1 MAIATGTTSNLGHAG
16 SVESVPNR
24 VPVTRRRFAR
34 GAGALAT
41 GGASTAV
48 LSACGAAGGSGSTAD
63 AISASAAPVPI
74 RWTAEVGTPTVDAFN
89 ADTIKRIQQKYNG
102 KIDVKVEPHPDP
114 DWAIRYQRYTA
125 MALAN
130 SLPEV
135 ITLCCQFIRPFMV
148 AGLALNLDNMIRKDW
163 KAADVDDFYKTQYEA
178 FKVDGKQMGIPVY
191 ANVNIMF
198 VNRNLLKEA
207 GLAYPSDD
215 WTKAQFLDYCMKL
228 NKPGRQWAF
237 DMGFDSA
244 DRNCTWIYNN
254 GGEPHDP
261 KDGPVVTKLTYDSPK
276 AVEGLEFLRDL
287 LHKHQVSPKNND
299 ARGGLDRNNAF
310 LSGKTAI
317 IMDAASSTGSTLF
330 NQAPA
335 AGLDW
340 DFFPLPKGPNGHGAR
355 VSTDGFM
362 IDKAAKHPDHSW
374 AVMKELTNAEGNIS
388 RGQLQRQQP
397 ARRSVFSAFEK
408 GYEGKTAR
416 LAKVMAESGR
426 ADPRAFWKD
435 AVTVETFVKKGFTA
449 SIVNNEQPVAAAM
462 KQAMD
467 EVRGYYGVK

>member
-1 MAIATGTTSNLGHAG
+1 MRPMGTTRRQVLLGGFAVSGGAALASCGAPG
-16 SVESVPNR
+16 SSGSEAISQSAT
-24 VPVTRRRFAR
+24 PVT
-34 GAGALAT
+34 
-41 GGASTAV
+41 
-48 LSACGAAGGSGSTAD
+48 
-63 AISASAAPVPI
+63 I

-89 ADTIKRIQQKYNG
+89 ADTIKRVQQKYNG
-102 KIDVKVEPHPDP
+102 KIDIKVEPHPDP

-135 ITLCCQFIRPFMV
+135 ITLCCQFIRPFMIS
-148 AGLALNLDNMIRKDW
+148 GLAANLDSYIKKDW
-163 KAADVDDFYKTQYEA
+163 KQAEIDDFYKGPYEA
-178 FKVDGKQMGIPVY
+178 FKIEGKQLGIPVY

-215 WTKAQFLDYCMKL
+215 WTKAQFLEYAIKL

-261 KDGPVVTKLTYDSPK
+261 KDGPMVTKLTYDSPK
-276 AVEGLEFLRDL
+276 SVEGLEFLRDL
-287 LHKHQVSPKNND
+287 LWKHQVSPKSSD
-299 ARGGLDRNNAF
+299 DRGGLDRNGAF
-310 LSGKTAI
+310 LAGKTAM
-317 IMDAASSTGSTLF
+317 IMDAASSTGGTLF

-340 DFFPLPKGPNGHGAR
+340 DFFPLPKGPSGHGAR
-355 VSTDGFM
+355 ISTDGFM
-362 IDKAAKHPDHSW
+362 IDKTTKLGDQSW
-374 AVMKELTNAEGNIS
+374 AVMKELTNAEANVA

-397 ARRSVFSAFEK
+397 SRKSVVSAFEK

-416 LAKVMAESGR
+416 LAKVMADTAR

-435 AVTVETFVKKGFTA
+435 AVLVEAIVKKGFTA
-449 SIVNNEQPVAAAM
+449 SIIRNEEPVAAAM

-467 EVRGYYGVK
+467 EVRGFYGAK

>member
-1 MAIATGTTSNLGHAG
+1 MALENRFGA
-16 SVESVPNR
+16 VPGMS
-24 VPVTRRRFAR
+24 RRRFTR
-34 GAGALAT
+34 GVTAL
-41 GGASTAV
+41 
-48 LSACGAAGGSGSTAD
+48 AAGGAGSALMNACGGAGGTSTKE
-63 AISASAAPVPI
+63 AISSSASPVAI

-102 KIDVKVEPHPDP
+102 KIDIKVEPHPDP

-135 ITLCCQFIRPFMV
+135 ITLCCQFIRPFMIS
-148 AGLALNLDNMIRKDW
+148 GLALNLDQFIRKDW
-163 KAADVDDFYKTQYEA
+163 KQADKDDFYKTQFEA
-178 FKVDGKQMGIPVY
+178 FQVEGKQLGIPVY

-207 GLAYPSDD
+207 GLAYPSED
-215 WTKAQFLDYCMKL
+215 WTRNQFLDYVIKL
-228 NKPGRQWAF
+228 NKPGRQWGF
-237 DMGFDSA
+237 DMGFDAA

-276 AVEGLEFLRDL
+276 AIEGLEFLRDL
-287 LHKHQVSPKNND
+287 IWKHQVSPRNND
-299 ARGGLDRNNAF
+299 MRGGLSRNDAF

-317 IMDAASSTGSTLF
+317 IMDAASSTGTTLF

-340 DFFPLPKGPNGHGAR
+340 DFFPLPKGPNGHGGR

-362 IDKAAKHPDHSW
+362 IDKTTKFPDHSW
-374 AVMKELTNAEGNIS
+374 AVLQELTNAEGNVA

-408 GYEGKTAR
+408 GYEGKTAKI
-416 LAKVMAESGR
+416 AKLMAETGR

-435 AVTVETFVKKGFTA
+435 AVQVEALVKKGFTA

-467 EVRGYYGVK
+467 EVRGYYGAK